1 MRTLAS
7 LRAREPRAAA
17 RTAVAVLTVCAGMLA
32 VVGVLGPAD
41 AGDASSSV
49 VWGCVAGLASVA
61 WLFHRVP
68 AEALDRCGAFTLLA
82 VTGVAALGLTAAAAG
97 GTSTRAQAFL
107 AFAVLYGGFHLRA
120 AGGLLVTA
128 AAVACGGFLLF
139 DGRSG
144 QGALTDFL
152 FFGSMLTV
160 IGVLL
165 VRSSERQEHMMAA
178 LRRQADVDALTGLV
192 TRRVLDAALTAA
204 LAAPG
209 SRDRVALAVMDVD
222 DFKAINDRHG
232 HPVGDDALAHL
243 ARVIGAQTRV
253 GDAVVSRL
261 GGDEV
266 AVLLTGCT
274 PEVAARRAGQ
284 ILEAVRSTPLVL
296 PDGSLL
302 ALSISIGLASAP
314 RHGRDLRSLYAAA
327 DEALYAAKRAG
338 RDRVAVAAS

>member
-1 MRTLAS
+1 VV
-7 LRAREPRAAA
+7 LRR
-17 RTAVAVLTVCAGMLA
+17 
-32 VVGVLGPAD
+32 GPLRRRLVD
-41 AGDASSSV
+41 APG
-49 VWGCVAGLASVA
+49 
-61 WLFHRVP
+61 P
-68 AEALDRCGAFTLLA
+68 AEALDRVGAFTLLA
-82 VTGVAALGLTAAAAG
+82 VVGIVALGLTAVAAG

-128 AAVACGGFLLF
+128 AAVVCGGVLLF
-139 DGRSG
+139 DGGSG
-144 QGALTDFL
+144 QAALTDLL

-165 VRSSERQEHMMAA
+165 VRSMERQERMMTA
-178 LRRQADVDALTGLV
+178 LQRQADVDPLTGLV

-204 LAAPG
+204 LADPRT
-209 SRDRVALAVMDVD
+209 RDRVALAVMDVD
-222 DFKAINDRHG
+222 DFKSINDRYG

-243 ARVIGAQTRV
+243 ARVIGAQTRA

-274 PEVAARRAGQ
+274 GDVAARRAEQ
-284 ILEAVRSTPLVL
+284 MLEAVRSTPLVL
-296 PDGSLL
+296 PDGTLL

-338 RDRVAVAAS
+338 RDRVAVAG